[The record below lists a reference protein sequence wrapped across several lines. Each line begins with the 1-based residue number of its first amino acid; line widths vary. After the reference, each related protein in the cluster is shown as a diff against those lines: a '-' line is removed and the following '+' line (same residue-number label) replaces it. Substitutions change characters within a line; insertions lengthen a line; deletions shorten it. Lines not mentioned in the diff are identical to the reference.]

1 MLRKKRREEREEFG
15 TGRSVKSV
23 LRHGRDVAG
32 APKSE
37 PEEAGR
43 RVFMKVLSDRN
54 FRGRYELDPLIYSI
68 RIREP
73 AADQYGLYLLSM
85 CFFCFEDDFAAL
97 EVAVDVFDGLEARMK
112 PSSPAVNTTPAC
124 EYRQLNR

>member
-37 PEEAGR
+37 PEEAGG
-43 RVFMKVLSDRN
+43 RVFFKVPC
-54 FRGRYELDPLIYSI
+54 GRYEV
-68 RIREP
+68 
-73 AADQYGLYLLSM
+73 
-85 CFFCFEDDFAAL
+85 AAL
-97 EVAVDVFDGLEARMK
+97 NLQ
-112 PSSPAVNTTPAC
+112 S
-124 EYRQLNR
+124 Q